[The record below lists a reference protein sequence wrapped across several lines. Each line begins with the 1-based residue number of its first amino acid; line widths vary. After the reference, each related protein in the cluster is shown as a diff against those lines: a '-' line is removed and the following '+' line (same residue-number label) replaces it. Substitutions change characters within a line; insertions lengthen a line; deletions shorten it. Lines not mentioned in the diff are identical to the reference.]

1 MQSEED
7 LASWSEFVDPCGL
20 FENRDIRD
28 IETILNMQTKESIY
42 LSSNGQA
49 TNQV

>member
-1 MQSEED
+1 M
-7 LASWSEFVDPCGL
+7 ATGSEFVDPGDFL
-20 FENRDIRD
+20 ENRSIPDTVTSLRIQ
-28 IETILNMQTKESIY
+28 MKESIY